1 MMAVPSIGGRKREL
15 TTLFSR
21 EGIPNPH
28 GNAEILLCAA
38 LGYSRAA
45 LLLHAS
51 DSMPRE
57 AEERLAPLLKKRM
70 RRIPLEYV
78 LGEAFFYGRSFTVG
92 PGCLIPRPE
101 TELLVEEALS
111 YLPKEGRVVDW
122 GTGSGCIAATLA
134 LERPSA
140 EILGVDASPL
150 ALCWAWK
157 NLRLHG
163 LLGRVFLWHVETP
176 RRLPWKEGVNLI
188 VSNPPYIPRKMLPG
202 LMEEVRREPEIALSG
217 GEDGLEAYRLLLPWA
232 EEVLVP
238 KGILAVEIGD
248 ASQVSPLFEMNTGNL
263 VPLGVRKDYNG
274 LERILLWEKS
284 A

>member
-1 MMAVPSIGGRKREL
+1 MPVPSIGGRKREV
-15 TTLFSR
+15 TALFSR
-21 EGIPNPH
+21 EGMANSQ

-51 DSMPRE
+51 DPMPRE
-57 AEERLAPLLKKRM
+57 AEERLAPLLEKRM
-70 RRIPLEYV
+70 CRIPLEYV
-78 LGEAFFYGRSFTVG
+78 LGEAFFYGRSFSVG

-101 TELLVEEALS
+101 TELLVEAVLPR
-111 YLPKEGRVVDW
+111 LPKKGRAVDW

-134 LERPSA
+134 LERPCA
-140 EILGVDASPL
+140 EVLGVDASPP

-163 LLGRVFLWHVETP
+163 LLGRLFLWHLQTP
-176 RRLPWKEGVNLI
+176 RRLPWKEGVDLVI
-188 VSNPPYIPRKMLPG
+188 SNPPYIPRKMLSG
-202 LMEEVRREPEIALSG
+202 LMEEVRWEPEIALSG

-248 ASQVSPLFEMNTGNL
+248 ASQVASLFEMNTGNL